1 MYKNTQ
7 KKDNETITPDKE
19 RICETTD
26 KMKPSKKPVQHI
38 RKVLTTSA
46 VMCCIIAILAAVL
59 FIAASFEDSYRL
71 MYTISPSAAQFF
83 TPVMESSTANDVEL
97 RQHRI
102 YRKNIGFKRKTP
114 NK

>member
-46 VMCCIIAILAAVL
+46 VMCCIIAILFVL
-59 FIAASFEDSYRL
+59 KLEPEPFGLQLGIAL
-71 MYTISPSAAQFF
+71 G
-83 TPVMESSTANDVEL
+83 VEL
-97 RQHRI
+97 VEERLFLVHEGNALFEFGQQ
-102 YRKNIGFKRKTP
+102 P
-114 NK
+114 